1 MYIFCDREV
10 LSESLTNVSRAVS
23 QKSPIKTLEG
33 VLLKAKDGK
42 LTLTGYDLEIGI
54 TTSIDVK
61 VENEGEVVVEARLIN
76 DIIRRLPENN
86 VSIEV
91 DDRLIVTIK
100 SGAAEFAIL
109 GMPAGEYPQLPV
121 ITDGDSFEINQ
132 NLLKGMIRQ
141 TLFAVSKSEVKPVHM
156 GTLFEISDNQFTM
169 VALDGYRLALR
180 REPVK
185 CDKNMSFVVP
195 GKTQNELLKMIKDED
210 TTIKIVIGTKHAIF
224 VIDEYSVVTRLLEGD
239 FLDYRSSVPTA
250 CKTELIVKVRSYLES
265 VERASLLISDR
276 LKSPLKCVFSE
287 NEAQISCSTT
297 MGKVVDQFPV
307 ALTGERVVMGFN
319 HLYLQ
324 EALRATESDE
334 VKIKLNGPLSPMV
347 ILPKEGEEFLF
358 LVLPVRLRNEG

>member
-1 MYIFCDREV
+1 MYIFCEREK

-33 VLLKAKDGK
+33 VYLKAKDGK
-42 LTLTGYDLEIGI
+42 LILTGYDLEIGI

-61 VENEGEVVVEARLIN
+61 VEVEGEIVVEARLFN

-109 GMPAGEYPQLPV
+109 GISATEYPQLPV
-121 ITDGDSFEINQ
+121 INDGDSFEIDQ
-132 NLLKGMIRQ
+132 NILKGMIRQ

-156 GTLFEISDNQFTM
+156 GSLFELAENQFSI

-180 REPVK
+180 KEPVK
-185 CDKNMSFVVP
+185 CDKNLSFVVP
-195 GKTQNELLKMIKDED
+195 GKTQNELLKMIREED
-210 TTIKIVIGTKHAIF
+210 GQVKIVIGTKHAIF
-224 VIDEYSVVTRLLEGD
+224 VIDEYSVITRLLEGE
-239 FLDYRSSVPTA
+239 FLDYRSSVPSTF
-250 CKTELIVKVRSYLES
+250 KTEVTVKVRSFLDS

-276 LKSPLKCVFSE
+276 LKSPLRCVFSE
-287 NEAQISCSTT
+287 EEVQISCSTT
-297 MGKVVDQFPV
+297 MGKVVDQIPV

-319 HLYLQ
+319 NVYLQ

-334 VKIKLNGPLSPMV
+334 VKVKLNGALSPL
-347 ILPKEGEEFLF
+347 IIFPKEGEEFLF